1 MHGFLAAMGS
11 GGQGL
16 TTKGYGGHILFVT
29 ILILRPMLGLFFVK
43 LVLPK
48 KKATRDNG
56 GQSAFPFF
64 SLKLCNVIL
73 SEINS
78 FFAQRNL

>member
-48 KKATRDNG
+48 KSHQRQWRPVG
-56 GQSAFPFF
+56 FPFF
-64 SLKLCNVIL
+64 QFKTLQCNLI
-73 SEINS
+73 
-78 FFAQRNL
+78 RNK